1 VEISASFEQI
11 DGFFAERMHRLW
23 TDVADV
29 LDDALGSLLA
39 GRRGADALRELADLL
54 DRAAP
59 PCPRL
64 RRAVQALLGIRL
76 DYRSQLHPRV
86 RSELDGLAL
95 EVVDPQ
101 TGALTQQ
108 ITVGKSEAGV
118 EQLYRFVVRTA
129 EQGAYL
135 TKKALLREAVTPA
148 LVLHAAA
155 EQFEDTVIRSGDSEL
170 EFKRLAA
177 SYRNEIWP
185 GVYQEIDAANAR
197 FAAVGRARDALGASL
212 AGRPGR
218 PA

>member
-1 VEISASFEQI
+1 VEQLYRFVVRTAEQ
-11 DGFFAERMHRLW
+11 AAYL
-23 TDVADV
+23 TKK
-29 LDDALGSLLA
+29 AL
-39 GRRGADALRELADLL
+39 LRELADLL
-54 DRAAP
+54 DHASP

-95 EVVDPQ
+95 EVVNPQ
-101 TGALTQQ
+101 SGALTQQ
-108 ITVGKSEAGV
+108 VTVPKSEAGV

-129 EQGAYL
+129 EQAAYL

-170 EFKRLAA
+170 EFRRLAD
-177 SYRNEIWP
+177 SYKNEIWP

-197 FAAVGRARDALGASL
+197 FAAVTRARDALVASL
-212 AGRPGR
+212 AARPGR
-218 PA
+218 PE